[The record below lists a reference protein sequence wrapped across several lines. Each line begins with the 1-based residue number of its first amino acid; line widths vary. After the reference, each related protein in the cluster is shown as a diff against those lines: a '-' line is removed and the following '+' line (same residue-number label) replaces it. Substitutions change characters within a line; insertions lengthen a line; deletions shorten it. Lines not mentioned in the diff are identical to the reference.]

1 MIKLRP
7 RQAKAIADL
16 RSAYAAGH
24 KAPTL
29 VAPTGAGKTTI
40 AAEIIRSAI
49 EKGGT
54 VWFLAHLR
62 EILDDTARRLDSVG
76 IPHGFIMAGMPQN
89 PFKPVQVVSVQ
100 TAARR
105 PVRRKPSLIIIDEAH
120 LCVAETY
127 RKVVEAAGNPK
138 LLLLT
143 ATPTRL
149 DGRGLGEVS
158 DLIIPTCS
166 TADLIAEGLL
176 APIRYY
182 APTKVD
188 LTGVRSRAGDYALD
202 QLAEAVDRP
211 SIIGDAVAHY
221 RKYAHGRPAVAF
233 CVNIAH
239 AEHTAA
245 AFAQAGYRAV
255 AISGNSTRQER
266 QDALTGLRTGRLDV
280 VCNCALWVAGVD
292 CPEIGCVILLRPT
305 KSLTMYLQ
313 SVGRGLRMA
322 PGKADL
328 VVLDHAGCVFTHG
341 MPQDPR
347 EWSLDAKP
355 KRTKDG
361 DAALSVRQCPS
372 CFAAHPPAP
381 VCPACGHRYVAERF
395 GPEQVEGELV
405 ELAPAVFKRG
415 DIVRLKGGDP
425 QVHYEVQSE
434 HDDGTVCLKR
444 AVEGR
449 PPKLS
454 WFQKDKVE
462 LISDHGRTMAMRQH
476 RREQGQ
482 AQTLE
487 QLIEIG
493 RKRGMKNPRGWA
505 MHVMRARQSKR
516 AA

>member
-1 MIKLRP
+1 MV
-7 RQAKAIADL
+7 
-16 RSAYAAGH
+16 AA
-24 KAPTL
+24 
-29 VAPTGAGKTTI
+29 TGFGKTTV

-62 EILDDTARRLDSVG
+62 EILEDTARRLDSVD

-89 PFKPVQVVSVQ
+89 PFKPVQIVSVQ

-127 RKVVEAAGNPK
+127 KKVIAEAGNPK

-143 ATPTRL
+143 ATPQRL
-149 DGRGLGEVS
+149 DQRGLCEVS
-158 DLIIPTCS
+158 DVLIPTCS

-188 LTGVRSRAGDYALD
+188 LSDVRSRAGDYALD
-202 QLAEAVDRP
+202 QLADAVDKP

-221 RKYAHGRPAVAF
+221 RKYAHGRRAVAF
-233 CVNIAH
+233 CVNIKH

-255 AISGNSTRQER
+255 AISGNSTREER
-266 QDALTGLRTGRLDV
+266 QAALTGLRQGTIDI

-313 SVGRGLRMA
+313 SVGRGLRTA
-322 PGKADL
+322 PGKRDL
-328 VVLDHAGCVFTHG
+328 IVLDHASCVFTHG

-355 KRTKDG
+355 KRKG
-361 DAALSVRQCPS
+361 EKAPSVRECPS
-372 CFAAHPPAP
+372 CYACHPPAP
-381 VCPACGHRYVAERF
+381 QCPCCGHVYRAELQQR
-395 GPEQVEGELV
+395 GPEQLSGELA
-405 ELAPAVFKRG
+405 EITNNPAYKLY
-415 DIVRLKGGDP
+415 LK
-425 QVHYEVQSE
+425 S
-434 HDDGTVCLKR
+434 
-444 AVEGR
+444 
-449 PPKLS
+449 
-454 WFQKDKVE
+454 
-462 LISDHGRTMAMRQH
+462 
-476 RREQGQ
+476 EQGR
-482 AQTLE
+482 AQTLDE
-487 QLIEIG
+487 LIAVG
-493 RKRGMKNPRGWA
+493 RKRGMKNPYGWA
-505 MHVMRARQSKR
+505 RHVLTARNAKHR
-516 AA
+516 IA

>member
-1 MIKLRP
+1 MV
-7 RQAKAIADL
+7 
-16 RSAYAAGH
+16 AA
-24 KAPTL
+24 
-29 VAPTGAGKTTI
+29 TGFGKTTV

-62 EILDDTARRLDSVG
+62 EILEDTARRLDNAG

-100 TAARR
+100 TAARM

-127 RKVVEAAGNPK
+127 KKVIAEAGNPK

-143 ATPTRL
+143 ATPQRL
-149 DGRGLGEVS
+149 DQRGLCEVS
-158 DLIIPTCS
+158 DVLIPTCS

-188 LTGVRSRAGDYALD
+188 LSDVRSRAGDYALD
-202 QLAEAVDRP
+202 QLAAAVDKP

-221 RKYAHGRPAVAF
+221 RKYAHGRRAVAF

-239 AEHTAA
+239 AQHTAA
-245 AFAQAGYRAV
+245 AFTQAGYRAV

-266 QDALTGLRTGRLDV
+266 QDALNGLRSGTLDI

-313 SVGRGLRMA
+313 SVGRGLRTA
-322 PGKADL
+322 PGKRDL
-328 VVLDHAGCVFTHG
+328 IVLDHASCVFTHG

-347 EWSLDAKP
+347 EWTLDAKP
-355 KRTKDG
+355 KRKG
-361 DAALSVRQCPS
+361 VKAPAVRECPS
-372 CFAAHPPAP
+372 CYACHPPAP
-381 VCPACGHRYVAERF
+381 QCPCCGHTYRAELQQR
-395 GPEQVEGELV
+395 GPEQVSGELD
-405 ELAPAVFKRG
+405 EITNNPAYKLF
-415 DIVRLKGGDP
+415 LK
-425 QVHYEVQSE
+425 
-434 HDDGTVCLKR
+434 T
-444 AVEGR
+444 
-449 PPKLS
+449 
-454 WFQKDKVE
+454 
-462 LISDHGRTMAMRQH
+462 
-476 RREQGQ
+476 EQGR

-487 QLIEIG
+487 DLIAVG
-493 RKRGMKNPRGWA
+493 RKRGMKNPYGWA
-505 MHVMRARQSKR
+505 RHVMTARNAKHR

>member
-1 MIKLRP
+1 MLRP
-7 RQAKAIADL
+7 RQQKAIADL
-16 RSAYAAGH
+16 RAAYAAGY

-29 VAPTGAGKTTI
+29 CAPTGSGKTFI

-49 EKGGT
+49 AKGGT

-62 EILDDTARRLDSVG
+62 EILDDTSRRLRAAE
-76 IPHGFIMAGMPQN
+76 IPHGFIMAGMPRN
-89 PFKPVQVVSVQ
+89 PFQPVQVVSVQ
-100 TAARR
+100 TAVRR
-105 PVRRKPSLIIIDEAH
+105 PVVKQPSLIIIDEAH
-120 LCVAETY
+120 LCVADTY
-127 RKVVEAAGNPK
+127 RKVVQEAGNPR

-176 APIRYY
+176 SPIRYY
-182 APTKVD
+182 APTKPD
-188 LTGVRSRAGDYALD
+188 LANVRSRGGDFALD

-221 RKYAHGRPAVAF
+221 RKYAHGRRAVAF

-245 AFAQAGYRAV
+245 AFTAAGYRAV
-255 AISGNSTRQER
+255 AISGNSTREER
-266 QDALTGLRTGRLDV
+266 TAALTGLRQGTIDI

-313 SVGRGLRMA
+313 SVGRGLRIA
-322 PGKADL
+322 PGKPDL
-328 VVLDHAGCVFTHG
+328 IVLDHASCVFTHG
-341 MPQDPR
+341 LPQDPR

-355 KRTKDG
+355 KRKGST
-361 DAALSVRQCPS
+361 DAPSVRECPE
-372 CFAAHPPAP
+372 CFACHEPAP
-381 VCPACGHRYVAERF
+381 VCPACGHVYQSDAVQR
-395 GPEQVEGELV
+395 GPEQVDGQLV
-405 ELAPAVFKRG
+405 EVDEAAL
-415 DIVRLKGGDP
+415 
-425 QVHYEVQSE
+425 
-434 HDDGTVCLKR
+434 
-444 AVEGR
+444 
-449 PPKLS
+449 
-454 WFQKDKVE
+454 
-462 LISDHGRTMAMRQH
+462 
-476 RREQGQ
+476 RRERNREQAG

-493 RKRGMKNPRGWA
+493 RRRGMKSPHGWA
-505 MHVMRARQSKR
+505 RHVLAARQRKR

>member
-1 MIKLRP
+1 MLRP
-7 RQAKAIADL
+7 RQQKAIADV
-16 RSAYAAGH
+16 RAAYRAGY
-24 KAPTL
+24 KAPL
-29 VAPTGAGKTTI
+29 LCAPTGMGKTHT
-40 AAEIIRSAI
+40 AAEIIRSAV
-49 EKGGT
+49 ERGND

-62 EILDDTARRLDSVG
+62 EILDDTARRLDSAG

-105 PVRRKPSLIIIDEAH
+105 PVRRKPGLIIIDECH
-120 LCVAETY
+120 LAIADTY
-127 RKVVEAAGNPK
+127 KKVIEAAGSPP
-138 LLLLT
+138 LLGLSGS
-143 ATPTRL
+143 PQRL
-149 DGRGLGEVS
+149 DGRGLGELFDV
-158 DLIIPTCS
+158 LVPTCS

-188 LTGVRSRAGDYALD
+188 LSDVRSRAGDYALD
-202 QLAEAVDRP
+202 QLADAVDKP

-221 RKYAHGRPAVAF
+221 RKYAHGRRAVAF
-233 CVNIAH
+233 CVNIKH

-255 AISGNSTRQER
+255 AISGNSTREER
-266 QDALTGLRTGRLDV
+266 QAALTGLRQGTIDI

-313 SVGRGLRMA
+313 SVGRGLRTA
-322 PGKADL
+322 PGKRDL
-328 VVLDHAGCVFTHG
+328 IVLDHASCVFTHG

-355 KRTKDG
+355 KRKG
-361 DAALSVRQCPS
+361 EKAPAVRECPS
-372 CFAAHPPAP
+372 CYACHPPAP
-381 VCPACGHRYVAERF
+381 QCPCCGHVYRAETYQR

-405 ELAPAVFKRG
+405 ELDEAALR
-415 DIVRLKGGDP
+415 
-425 QVHYEVQSE
+425 
-434 HDDGTVCLKR
+434 
-444 AVEGR
+444 
-449 PPKLS
+449 
-454 WFQKDKVE
+454 
-462 LISDHGRTMAMRQH
+462 RQQ
-476 RREQGQ
+476 RREQAQ

-493 RKRGMKNPRGWA
+493 RRRGFKNPRGWA
-505 MHVMRARQSKR
+505 MHIMAARQRKR